1 VAARSSAALALVTL
15 LLASPQYISAA
26 QEPGAKKPAE
36 PAAPSPAAPRLVS
49 PAPQADTPNAA
60 DEAAGQTVNVT
71 LGDNF
76 ISRRL
81 PFDVPF
87 NIAGTAPTTVRD
99 LALSVYRIP
108 SDDGLAELI
117 KTLENTTDCATIRV
131 DRSGGAGNAAGDAR
145 QQSLPRGTL
154 RVSTSSTI
162 PAADGRFS
170 LFVNALD
177 PQYYY
182 AFCFVG
188 TTPVPAADIN
198 DDVRRI
204 VAATIPRADTK
215 GDITLSVLESVRG
228 AMSDRIAQFGAGR
241 AVPASIPE
249 GNLFHPSNSSRGQQ
263 RFGELLRRLIEPYG
277 NMEIQANS
285 YRGSLQELT
294 DAVAEARTAGTAR
307 LTTELVAALPAG
319 TLRLPTRESA
329 ITGTRAFD
337 RTAYSFDSARA
348 QLDKAM
354 AAAMPGSEELK
365 ALNGLARDLQATIDA
380 ALAYG
385 VHYDRLRTVTN
396 ELMTFVELETRTVTV
411 TIGSSVLGADLTRSV
426 YVSLDAGI
434 AYPWRLENMVFY
446 AGTNIY
452 LRPINKAAPLRYKGT
467 FLHRFALTI
476 GITTTV
482 QDKSRRAQDLRATPD
497 NEETSNSLLLGAG
510 FRVTPSIRVG
520 GGVLVFKESDPNP
533 LIEQSSVSTT
543 PYVSFAADVDVAR
556 LFKSLVGGD

>member
-1 VAARSSAALALVTL
+1 MPLRPDTPRKSAVAARSSVALALVTM
-15 LLASPQYISAA
+15 LLASPQYMIAA
-26 QEPGAKKPAE
+26 QEPGGKKPAE
-36 PAAPSPAAPRLVS
+36 PSTPSPAAPRLAS
-49 PAPQADTPNAA
+49 PVPQADTPNAA
-60 DEAAGQTVNVT
+60 DEAAGQSVNVT
-71 LGDNF
+71 LGENF

-87 NIAGTAPTTVRD
+87 NVAGTAPTTVRRLD
-99 LALSVYRIP
+99 LSVYRIP
-108 SDDGLAELI
+108 SDDGLADLI
-117 KTLENTTDCATIRV
+117 RTLERTTDCV
-131 DRSGGAGNAAGDAR
+131 G

-204 VAATIPRADTK
+204 VAATIPRADTG
-215 GDITLSVLESVRG
+215 GDITLSVLASVRG
-228 AMSDRIAQFGAGR
+228 AMSDRLAQFGAGR

-249 GNLFHPSNSSRGQQ
+249 GNLFHPSNSSRGEQ
-263 RFGELLRRLIEPYG
+263 RFGELLRRLVVPYG
-277 NMEIQANS
+277 NMAIQANN
-285 YRGSLQELT
+285 YRDSLQDLT
-294 DAVAEARTAGTAR
+294 DAVAAARTAGTAR

-337 RTAYSFDSARA
+337 RTAYSLDSARA
-348 QLDKAM
+348 QLDTAI

-365 ALNGLARDLQATIDA
+365 VLNGLARDLQATIDA

-385 VHYDRLRTVTN
+385 VQYDTLRTVTN

-482 QDKSRRAQDLRATPD
+482 EDKSRRAQDLRATPD

-533 LIEQSSVSTT
+533 LIEQTSVSTT

>member
-1 VAARSSAALALVTL
+1 MPRRPDTPRKSAIVARRTLVLALVCVSLCLPLRAT
-15 LLASPQYISAA
+15 AA
-26 QEPGAKKPAE
+26 QQKPAAAAAPAE
-36 PAAPSPAAPRLVS
+36 PTPAPAAPRLVS
-49 PAPQADTPNAA
+49 PVPQADAPNAA

-71 LGDNF
+71 LGENF

-87 NIAGTAPTTVRD
+87 NVAGTAPATVRRLD
-99 LALSVYRIP
+99 LSVYRIP
-108 SDDGLAELI
+108 SDEGLAALI
-117 KTLENTTDCATIRV
+117 ETLERTTDCV
-131 DRSGGAGNAAGDAR
+131 G
-145 QQSLPRGTL
+145 QQAMPRGAL
-154 RVSTSSTI
+154 RVSASSTI
-162 PAADGRFS
+162 PGADGRFS
-170 LFVNALD
+170 LFVDSLD

-204 VAATIPRADTK
+204 VAATIPRADTG
-215 GDITLSVLESVRG
+215 GDITLSVLASVRG

-241 AVPASIPE
+241 TVPAFIPE
-249 GNLFHPSNSSRGQQ
+249 GNLFHPSNGSRGQQ
-263 RFGELLRRLIEPYG
+263 RFGELLRRLVEPYG
-277 NMEIQANS
+277 NMQIQANN
-285 YRGSLQELT
+285 YRDSLQDLT
-294 DAVAEARTAGTAR
+294 EAVAAARAGGTAR

-319 TLRLPTRESA
+319 TLRLPTRETA
-329 ITGTRAFD
+329 ITGERAFD

-348 QLDKAM
+348 QLDKAI
-354 AAAMPGSEELK
+354 AAAMPGSQELK
-365 ALNGLARDLQATIDA
+365 VLNGLAGDLQATIDA
-380 ALAYG
+380 ATAYG
-385 VHYDRLRTVTN
+385 VLYDTLRTVTN
-396 ELMTFVELETRTVTV
+396 ELMAFVELETRAVTV

-482 QDKSRRAQDLRATPD
+482 EDKSRRALDLRATPD

-533 LIEQSSVSTT
+533 LIEQTSVSTT
-543 PYVSFAADVDVAR
+543 PYISFAADVDVAR